1 MPPSS
6 HISNKVHAYFLS
18 NPTSTLPA
26 IIYTLFDSG
35 NLFIYLL
42 SCYRFLTVF
51 LGLVSIKFVPVSF
64 TETIK
69 SSAPIFTVVI
79 SGVLLGEKNG
89 VYVLG
94 SLVPIMTGLAV
105 CSAYELRFNVQGFA
119 AALFTNIAEW

>member
-1 MPPSS
+1 M
-6 HISNKVHAYFLS
+6 
-18 NPTSTLPA
+18 
-26 IIYTLFDSG
+26 
-35 NLFIYLL
+35 
-42 SCYRFLTVF
+42 F

-79 SGVLLGEKNG
+79 SGILLGEKNG

-94 SLVPIMTGLAV
+94 SLVPIMMGLAL

-119 AALFTNIAEW
+119 AALFTNLAEWYV